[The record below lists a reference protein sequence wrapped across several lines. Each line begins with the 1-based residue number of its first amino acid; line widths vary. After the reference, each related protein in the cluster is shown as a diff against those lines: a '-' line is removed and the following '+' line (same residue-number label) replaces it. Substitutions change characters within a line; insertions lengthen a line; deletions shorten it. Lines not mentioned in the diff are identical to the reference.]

1 MGFQG
6 IVTIMFIR
14 NSVLMTLLAV
24 FFTVAIPFTFGQD
37 RDSVVQENSAKRE
50 PFQLFDNLFFVGTKA
65 AAAWI
70 LQTDQ
75 GLILIDSAP
84 SGETGALVDNIKKL
98 ELNPI
103 DIRYLIVTH
112 GDYNQVGGA
121 KRMQEE
127 FGAVVLMTGE
137 AWEASTSL
145 AEQGRGYVP
154 PLKHLTATESGSVTL
169 GRDRVSFFKT
179 PGHTPGVLSVGFTVY
194 DGGYPYEAMIF
205 GGVGVD
211 VANEA
216 ALAMYIQSI
225 RKLQSLESVDVNIPN
240 GENLSDF
247 FEMANKFKAVSEGGV
262 HPFVSRGGWSRWL
275 EGLLKE
281 VGGVAL

>member
-1 MGFQG
+1 M
-6 IVTIMFIR
+6 IIMIMR
-14 NSVLMTLLAV
+14 NSLVMTLLVV
-24 FFTVAIPFTFGQD
+24 FTTFGMPFAFGQD
-37 RDSVVQENSAKRE
+37 RGYVVEESSAKRE

-65 AAAWI
+65 AAAWV

-84 SGETGALVDNIKKL
+84 GSETSALIDNIRKL
-98 ELNPI
+98 ELDPI

-112 GDYNQVGGA
+112 GGRNQVGGA

-127 FGAVVLMTGE
+127 FGAVVLMTEE
-137 AWEASTSL
+137 AWEASISL
-145 AEQGRGYVP
+145 AEQVSGYVP

-169 GRDRVSFFKT
+169 GRDRVSVFKT
-179 PGHTPGVLSVGFTVY
+179 PGHTPGALSVGFTVY

-211 VANEA
+211 VANEVA
-216 ALAMYIQSI
+216 VAMYIQSI

-240 GENLSDF
+240 GESLSDF
-247 FEMANKFKAVSEGGV
+247 FEMANKFKARSGGGV
-262 HPFVSRGGWSRWL
+262 HPFVNPGGWSRWL
-275 EGLLKE
+275 DGLLEE
-281 VGGVAL
+281 VEG

>member
-14 NSVLMTLLAV
+14 NSVQMTLLAV
-24 FFTVAIPFTFGQD
+24 FFAVAIPFTFGQD
-37 RDSVVQENSAKRE
+37 RYSVVQENSAKRE

-65 AAAWI
+65 SAAWI

-98 ELNPI
+98 KLNPI

-145 AEQGRGYVP
+145 AEQGSGYVP

-179 PGHTPGVLSVGFTVY
+179 PGHTPGALSVGFTVY

-211 VANEA
+211 VANEV
-216 ALAMYIQSI
+216 ALATYIQSI
-225 RKLQSLESVDVNIPN
+225 RKLQSLESIDVNIPN

-247 FEMANKFKAVSEGGV
+247 FGMVKKFKAVSEDGV
-262 HPFVSRGGWSRWL
+262 HPFVDPGGWSRWL
-275 EGLLKE
+275 EGLLE
-281 VGGVAL
+281 EAGG